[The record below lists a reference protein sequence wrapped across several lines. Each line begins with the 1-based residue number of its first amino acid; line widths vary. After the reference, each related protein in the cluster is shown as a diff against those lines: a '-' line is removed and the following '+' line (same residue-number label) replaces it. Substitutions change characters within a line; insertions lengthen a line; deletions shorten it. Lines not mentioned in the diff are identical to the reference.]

1 MEWLDHIGNYS
12 VASAVRA
19 MTPFEG
25 VAMIRHSLTN
35 AARDHDPALPGRRR
49 ALQLLL
55 GMPLMF
61 AATAIVGCAETN
73 SVGSSRPKSYITG
86 NGGADGKSKG
96 GQ

>member
-1 MEWLDHIGNYS
+1 
-12 VASAVRA
+12 

-35 AARDHDPALPGRRR
+35 ASQDHDQPLLGRRR

-61 AATAIVGCAETN
+61 AATSIVGCAETKP
-73 SVGSSRPKSYITG
+73 VGSPRPKSYITG